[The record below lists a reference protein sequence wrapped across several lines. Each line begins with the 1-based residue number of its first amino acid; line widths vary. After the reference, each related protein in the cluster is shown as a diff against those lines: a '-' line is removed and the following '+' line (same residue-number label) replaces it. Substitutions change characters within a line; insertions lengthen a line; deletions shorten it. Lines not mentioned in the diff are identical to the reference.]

1 MTLGAISVGPVVL
14 VIGLVSL
21 VFAIF
26 VIVDMARR
34 PGWQWA
40 QARSNKALWLTLE
53 ILCLVLLGL
62 VSIVVGILYFSIV
75 RPRLVAVERQG
86 LGPWQGPAGWPPAG
100 GWPGPPG
107 YPGQAPPPGGTW
119 PPVPGDASAW
129 QPGARPPGAYPPP
142 SPEPEETPAPAPSDT
157 GPPRYP
163 GQGPP
168 PYPGSTSAPPYPGMA
183 APYMPTPP
191 ATEAPEFGWY
201 PDPSRRHEQRYWDGT
216 RWTEH
221 VSDGG
226 QQSTDPPV

>member
-1 MTLGAISVGPVVL
+1 MTLAVISVGPVVL

-34 PGWQWA
+34 PGWQWT

-53 ILCLVLLGL
+53 ILCLILLGL

-75 RPRLVAVERQG
+75 RPRLVAAERQG
-86 LGPWQGPAGWPPAG
+86 MAPWQGPSGWPPSG

-107 YPGQAPPPGGTW
+107 YPGQAPPPGVPWTGQ
-119 PPVPGDASAW
+119 PGDAQSW
-129 QPGARPPGAYPPP
+129 PGQAGPPGAYPPP
-142 SPEPEETPAPAPSDT
+142 SPQPEETAATEES

-163 GQGPP
+163 GEGPP
-168 PYPGSTSAPPYPGMA
+168 PYPGSAPAPPYQGGGT
-183 APYMPTPP
+183 PYTPTPP
-191 ATEAPEFGWY
+191 VTEAPPFGWY
-201 PDPSRRHEQRYWDGT
+201 PDPSGRHEQRYWDGT

-226 QQSTDPPV
+226 QQSSDPPA